1 MKVTLLKVTDGYDE
15 LIRDC
20 IAANT
25 DHRCK
30 FQLNDDRCLI
40 GNLFEVEKFQ
50 LNLEPRVVNY
60 EQVSRDWGT
69 RMRRDRDRRGTIW
82 TETCRVVKELYD
94 ETGVAVQENDII
106 IFEYKGGAMATMFTS
121 SVYFDG
127 MVPMFMRDF
136 PRKECD
142 TFVDTVLDN
151 PENCHLVIRVNELTN
166 IADVR
171 GIY

>member
-1 MKVTLLKVTDGYDE
+1 MKVTLLKVTDRYDE
-15 LIRDC
+15 LVRDC
-20 IAANT
+20 VTANAN
-25 DHRCK
+25 HRCGAK
-30 FQLNDDRCLI
+30 LNDDQYLL

-82 TETCRVVKELYD
+82 TETCKVVKELYD

-106 IFEYKGGAMATMFTS
+106 IFEYKDGAMATMFTS

-136 PRKECD
+136 PRKEYNS
-142 TFVDTVLDN
+142 FVDTVLDN
-151 PENCHLVIRVNELTN
+151 PENCHLVVRVNELTN
-166 IADVR
+166 IADAR

>member
-20 IAANT
+20 VAANAE
-25 DHRCK
+25 HRCK
-30 FQLNDDRCLI
+30 VQLNDDRCLI
-40 GNLFEVEKFQ
+40 GNLFEVEKFH

-60 EQVSRDWGT
+60 EWIRDLGA
-69 RMRRDRDRRGTIW
+69 RMWHYRDQRGTIW

-94 ETGVAVQENDII
+94 ETGVAVRENDII
-106 IFEYKGGAMATMFTS
+106 IFEYKDGAMATMFTS

-127 MVPMFMRDF
+127 MVPMFMGDF
-136 PRKECD
+136 PRAEYN

>member
-94 ETGVAVQENDII
+94 ETGVAVR
-106 IFEYKGGAMATMFTS
+106 KMTS
-121 SVYFDG
+121 LYLN
-127 MVPMFMRDF
+127 
-136 PRKECD
+136 
-142 TFVDTVLDN
+142 T
-151 PENCHLVIRVNELTN
+151 RVVQWLRCSHRPYTLMEWFLCS
-166 IADVR
+166 
-171 GIY
+171 

>member
-15 LIRDC
+15 LVRDC
-20 IAANT
+20 VAANT
-25 DHRCK
+25 DHRCSAK
-30 FQLNDDRCLI
+30 LNDDRYLI

-50 LNLEPRVVNY
+50 LNLEPRVVDCERIRNW
-60 EQVSRDWGT
+60 SA
-69 RMRRDRDRRGTIW
+69 RMWRDRDRRGTIW

-106 IFEYKGGAMATMFTS
+106 IFEYKDGAMATMFTS

-127 MVPMFMRDF
+127 MVPMFMGDF
-136 PRKECD
+136 PREEYNS
-142 TFVDTVLDN
+142 FVDIVLDN
-151 PENCHLVIRVNELTN
+151 PENCHLVVRVNELTN
-166 IADVR
+166 IADAR

>member
-20 IAANT
+20 VAANAK
-25 DHRCK
+25 HRCK
-30 FQLNDDRCLI
+30 VQLNDDRCLI

-60 EQVSRDWGT
+60 ERIRDLGA
-69 RMRRDRDRRGTIW
+69 RMWHDRDQRGTIW

-94 ETGVAVQENDII
+94 ETGVAVRENDII
-106 IFEYKGGAMATMFTS
+106 IFEYKDGAMATMFTS

-136 PRKECD
+136 PRAEYNS
-142 TFVDTVLDN
+142 FVDTVLDN